1 MTATAV
7 VGGPRI
13 GHPRSVTTRQRSG
26 ASGGDTNSTGRDA
39 SQRIGQ
45 AAEDAEGAVEHA
57 AEHAADAAV
66 HGGGDAPSRAVELL
80 GRVGL
85 VAYGVVHLLIAGLG
99 LRLALGSRT
108 AEVDQRGAVA
118 EVASIGLAGRAVL
131 GVVVVGLLAFAVW
144 QVCAAA
150 VGFRWVSGGE
160 RVRKRVGAVA
170 KTIAV
175 LAIALVAGRFV
186 LGVPS
191 SSGQTGAQWL
201 VGWTLALPAGRWIT
215 ALAAVVVLVIAGT
228 MVYTAV
234 SRSFLGDLVEDLP
247 DRVRRAAAVL
257 GAAGN
262 LARAVAFGAVGV
274 LIGLAALQ
282 RDPARAGG
290 LDQALRFLT
299 GAWQGIAPLVA
310 VGLGF
315 AAFGVYCFLDAW
327 WRRA

>member
-1 MTATAV
+1 
-7 VGGPRI
+7 
-13 GHPRSVTTRQRSG
+13 VTTRQRSG

-39 SQRIGQ
+39 SQRIGR
-45 AAEDAEGAVEHA
+45 AAEDAAEDAGDAVEHA

-99 LRLALGSRT
+99 LRLALGSDA
-108 AEVDQRGAVA
+108 AEVDQRGAVGA
-118 EVASIGLAGRAVL
+118 VASFGVAGRVVL
-131 GVVVVGLLAFAVW
+131 AAVVVGLLAFAVW
-144 QVCAAA
+144 QLCAAA

-160 RVRKRVGAVA
+160 RMRKRVGAVA

-175 LAIALVAGRFV
+175 LAIALVAGRFA
-186 LGVPS
+186 LGMPS
-191 SSGQTGAQWL
+191 STGGSLNQWL
-201 VGWTLALPAGRWIT
+201 VASALSLPAGRAIT

-247 DRVRRAAAVL
+247 HHVRRAAAVL

-282 RDPARAGG
+282 RDPTRAGG

-310 VGLGF
+310 VALGF
-315 AAFGVYCFLDAW
+315 AAFGVYCFVDAW

>member
-1 MTATAV
+1 M
-7 VGGPRI
+7 
-13 GHPRSVTTRQRSG
+13 
-26 ASGGDTNSTGRDA
+26 
-39 SQRIGQ
+39 
-45 AAEDAEGAVEHA
+45 
-57 AEHAADAAV
+57 
-66 HGGGDAPSRAVELL
+66 
-80 GRVGL
+80 
-85 VAYGVVHLLIAGLG
+85 
-99 LRLALGSRT
+99 
-108 AEVDQRGAVA
+108 
-118 EVASIGLAGRAVL
+118 
-131 GVVVVGLLAFAVW
+131 
-144 QVCAAA
+144 
-150 VGFRWVSGGE
+150 
-160 RVRKRVGAVA
+160 A
-170 KTIAV
+170 KTVAV

-191 SSGQTGAQWL
+191 SSGQSGAQWL
-201 VGWTLALPAGRWIT
+201 VASGLALPAGRWVV

-234 SRSFLGDLVEDLP
+234 SRSFLGDLVEELP
-247 DRVRRAAAVL
+247 DRVRRPAAVL

-299 GAWQGIAPLVA
+299 GAWQGIAPLLA
-310 VGLGF
+310 VCAGF